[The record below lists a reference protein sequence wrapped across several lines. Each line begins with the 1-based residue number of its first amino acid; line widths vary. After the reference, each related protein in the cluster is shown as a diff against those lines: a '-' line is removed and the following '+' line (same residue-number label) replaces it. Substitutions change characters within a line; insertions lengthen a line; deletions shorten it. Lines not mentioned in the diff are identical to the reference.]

1 MEPDIISFG
10 KKTQCCGIFAGK
22 RLDEI
27 ENHVFKESSR
37 INSTFG
43 GNLVDMVRFTIYLE
57 LIEKENLVDS
67 ASDKGEYL
75 LSSLESLQENNT
87 GLLSNARGKGLFC
100 AFDLPDPEKRDQLV
114 TNMKEQGALI
124 LGCGHKSIRFR
135 PHLNISRGE
144 IDQAITMIEHSL
156 SVL

>member
-1 MEPDIISFG
+1 
-10 KKTQCCGIFAGK
+10 
-22 RLDEI
+22 
-27 ENHVFKESSR
+27 
-37 INSTFG
+37 
-43 GNLVDMVRFTIYLE
+43 MVRFTIYLE

-75 LSSLESLQENNT
+75 LSSLKSLQENNT

-114 TNMKEQGALI
+114 INMKEQGALI